1 MTVGSTAISRPQ
13 RMLADAL
20 GERSCP
26 GFDCQATWPA
36 RKPAGDH
43 AQFAHPARTR
53 RRRRCVRPRIP
64 GLSPGRSGASPSR
77 PAVPSAGF
85 PPASRLPAGFSP
97 FARLPLVQR
106 ASVRSLRPLPGSGS
120 PSVPSGFP
128 FPWAIS
134 TLAPPR
140 SDSAGV
146 GPGRQGPRSS
156 VLPRP
161 LAGSRDPP
169 APQESSGWPPW
180 DAATGSPT
188 CVDSGGSGAF
198 GEATQSGSSR
208 ASCSSQGNDAA

>member
-1 MTVGSTAISRPQ
+1 LSGVRLPGYVACQEAGGRPCAVRAPRQ
-13 RMLADAL
+13 DPAPPQMRAAPDPRALAR
-20 GERSCP
+20 EV
-26 GFDCQATWPA
+26 W
-36 RKPAGDH
+36 
-43 AQFAHPARTR
+43 
-53 RRRRCVRPRIP
+53 
-64 GLSPGRSGASPSR
+64 GLTSR

-85 PPASRLPAGFSP
+85 PPASRLPARFSP
-97 FARLPLVQR
+97 FARLPLVPLVRR
-106 ASVRSLRPLPGSGS
+106 APARSLRPLPGSGS